1 MNKTYCGKR
10 YGIVEY
16 GTGFFIGFILGYFA
30 AIVIYGILVVNLI
43 AALVAGV
50 VMSKVYVNILIGK
63 RKKEFT
69 FEFCDYLDAI
79 SSSLSCGKNTFEAF
93 LIANDDMQ
101 GLYPSNSPICIEGQ
115 RVANGLKSG
124 RGIDELLKS
133 MQERTMSEDVAIF
146 ADVYGICNLA
156 GGDLRKTVNDTK
168 FTIVEKIN
176 IENEIKTCLAAP
188 KNELN
193 IMAMMPIAITGAL
206 RVLGDSLV
214 GKSSFLVNT
223 IAVVIFV
230 GAYLLGLK
238 FVKIEV

>member
-176 IENEIKTCLAAP
+176 IENEIKTYLAAP

>member
-16 GTGFFIGFILGYFA
+16 GTGFLIGFVLGYMA
-30 AIVIYGILVVNLI
+30 AVVIYGILVVNLI
-43 AALVAGV
+43 AALIAGM
-50 VMSKVYVNILIGK
+50 VMSKVYVNILIAK
-63 RKKEFT
+63 RQKEFT

-133 MQERTMSEDVAIF
+133 MQERTGSEDVAIF

-168 FTIVEKIN
+168 LTIVEKIN

-223 IAVVIFV
+223 IAVAIFV
-230 GAYLLGLK
+230 GAYVLGLK

>member
-1 MNKTYCGKR
+1 MNKSYCGKR
-10 YGIVEY
+10 YGLVEY
-16 GTGFFIGFILGYFA
+16 GTGFLIGFVLGYFA
-30 AIVIYGILVVNLI
+30 ALVIYGILIINLI
-43 AALVAGV
+43 FAGVAGM
-50 VMSKVYVNILIGK
+50 VMSKAYVGILIEK

-79 SSSLSCGKNTFEAF
+79 SSSLSCGKNTYEAF
-93 LIANDDMQ
+93 LIANDDMH
-101 GLYPSNSPICIEGQ
+101 GLYSDDSPICTEGQ
-115 RVANGLKSG
+115 RIANGLKSG

-133 MQERTMSEDVAIF
+133 METRTMSEDVAIF

-193 IMAMMPIAITGAL
+193 IMAAMPIAITGAL

-214 GKSSFLVNT
+214 GKSSILVNT

-230 GAYLLGLK
+230 GAYMLGLK

>member
-50 VMSKVYVNILIGK
+50 VMSKVYVNILIGN

>member
-193 IMAMMPIAITGAL
+193 IMAMMPIAITSAL